1 MLISIIIPTLNEEEN
16 IEKLIAYLRR
26 DPSYPLITEI
36 IVVDGNSEDRTSEMA
51 TKTGVTVLGS
61 KHRSRAVQM
70 NLGAERASGQVL
82 YFLHADT
89 FPPTGYAQKIW
100 QATRDHYISGCF
112 RLRFDWS
119 HWFLS
124 TNCWFTRFNT
134 SIFRFGDQS
143 LFVNKEVFMEVN
155 GFNEN
160 LRMFEDQDI
169 VKRLSHHGQFVV
181 LPHYVVTSARKYR
194 KNGPFRLQL
203 VYFLIYLLY
212 AFGFS
217 QSTLMRTYQSLV
229 PFPMV

>member
-1 MLISIIIPTLNEEEN
+1 
-16 IEKLIAYLRR
+16 
-26 DPSYPLITEI
+26 
-36 IVVDGNSEDRTSEMA
+36 
-51 TKTGVTVLGS
+51 
-61 KHRSRAVQM
+61 
-70 NLGAERASGQVL
+70 
-82 YFLHADT
+82 LHADT

-143 LFVNKEVFMEVN
+143 LFVYKDAFMKAK
-155 GFNEN
+155 GFNEK
-160 LRMFEDQDI
+160 LRVFEDQDI
-169 VKRLSHHGQFVV
+169 VKRLAQYGPFAV
-181 LPHYVVTSARKYR
+181 LSDYVVTSARKYR

-203 VYFLIYLLY
+203 VYFWIYLLY

-217 QSTLMRTYQSLV
+217 QRTLMRTYQSLV